1 MGLKRVSNTAALDQR
16 KAVAAAGEDLS
27 KLFTSEIDKI
37 STLDDVKAYLKRQG
51 KVIQAAAPEAKEKGR
66 AK

>member
-1 MGLKRVSNTAALDQR
+1 MGLKRISNAAALDQR
-16 KAVAAAGEDLS
+16 KAVAASGEDLS
-27 KLFTSEIDKI
+27 KLFTTEIDKI
-37 STLDDVKAYLKRQG
+37 STLEDMKAYLKRQG